1 MYKIIDNVLLAAE
14 SYEKQRRWMSALS
27 TASGAYQAIP
37 GNISVPKDSPKK
49 NLNTRRDVLPVAK
62 RSMSVENISRKMNAI
77 NIDVLRSSST
87 STPPATWHDINILSF
102 FLSNPFIHL
111 KKSSQNAT
119 SHNITR
125 YLREN
130 GAINSA
136 RRQICK
142 KKTFIFR
149 EFHTSSFYTFT
160 DQYSQQALEGQKRT
174 FRERKNI
181 AAFIKK
187 EFDKKSRIK
196 LNECCLYQEEYAFKL
211 CRLLQRTFE
220 RKLIRRNALE
230 RKNQRRKFESSTT
243 QDDFPETSDQ
253 YVPMTTIPYS
263 AKAVSS
269 KAIDFGKLKFWNE
282 RSQNTGKTLAQF
294 QIIDSKVFSPDKDI
308 YEAFNSN
315 IGLWID
321 PNKVILQPDSGD
333 ASIYTIG
340 FDLNINK
347 EVVSKFNF
355 GVKQGDKFVNPVDDL
370 ILILKL
376 KNGPDHYITL
386 SGN

>member
-1 MYKIIDNVLLAAE
+1 MRSILTCFDLQVPLRHPQQARWFCVPNLLK
-14 SYEKQRRWMSALS
+14 SKNY
-27 TASGAYQAIP
+27 
-37 GNISVPKDSPKK
+37 SVFYRHPAHVEWQHRKANNWRNSFPK
-49 NLNTRRDVLPVAK
+49 
-62 RSMSVENISRKMNAI
+62 
-77 NIDVLRSSST
+77 
-87 STPPATWHDINILSF
+87 
-102 FLSNPFIHL
+102 
-111 KKSSQNAT
+111 
-119 SHNITR
+119 
-125 YLREN
+125 REN
-130 GAINSA
+130 SLETRKIAEDKEWGNALHIFSNHLYKNA
-136 RRQICK
+136 GYFIRQICK

-253 YVPMTTIPYS
+253 YVPMTTI
-263 AKAVSS
+263 
-269 KAIDFGKLKFWNE
+269 L
-282 RSQNTGKTLAQF
+282 
-294 QIIDSKVFSPDKDI
+294 FSPDKDI